1 MEIKKLTNE
10 TNKATY
16 FELLKLYFSLDLDI
30 KIKSAP
36 TIGSKIKEDKIG
48 KSIK

>member
-30 KIKSAP
+30 KMKRAP
-36 TIGSKIKEDKIG
+36 TKGNKINEDKIG